1 MPPLVVSV
9 TENRSCSGVR
19 LTPEQ
24 YEVLHASELVSS
36 VRKQPDGTWTVTVK
50 QGVAG
55 AAVLGRGTGA
65 VELRI
70 EPKLTISRLLFLVG
84 YARSGVDWRIDE
96 VPVDAEPGLLPALA
110 HVFGRMADRVLAEG
124 VLMGYRS
131 VEEPLPVVRGRIRVA
146 EQVRRRFGV
155 APPVEVGYDD
165 HTPDIPENRILLTAA
180 LRLLRLRGIGDAARP
195 LLRRVLIRLDGVTPL
210 PPGPP
215 PAWQPT
221 RLNARYHSVLD
232 LARLVLD
239 GDSCELEDGRLVR
252 MDGLVLTM
260 WQVYEDFV
268 TRAVAEVLEPHGAR
282 CLTQDTRFHLDRA
295 RTLQLRPDLVAER
308 RGPDGA
314 VRPFAV
320 LDAKYKQEAPRDDL
334 YQVLAYCTVL
344 GLAEGHLVYA
354 ADAKNPGGSDTV
366 RRVHHLNTPGGITV
380 YQHALDLDRPPEE
393 VLAQIRSIATRM
405 LGGSPSPPR

>member
-84 YARSGVDWRIDE
+84 YARSGVAWRIDE
-96 VPVDAEPGLLPALA
+96 VPVGVEPGLLPALA

-131 VEEPLPVVRGRIRVA
+131 VEEALPVVRGRIRVA

-165 HTPDIPENRILLTAA
+165 HTPDIAENRILLTAA
-180 LRLLRLRGIGDAARP
+180 LRLLALRGIGEAARS

-210 PPGPP
+210 PPGSS

-221 RLNARYHSVLD
+221 RLNARYHSVLE

-239 GDSCELEDGRLVR
+239 GESCELEDGTRVR
-252 MDGLVLTM
+252 VEGLVLTM

-268 TRAVAEVLEPHGAR
+268 TRAVADVLRRSGAR
-282 CLTQDTRFHLDRA
+282 CLLQDTRFHLDRA
-295 RTLQLRPDLVAER
+295 RTLPLRPDLVAER
-308 RGPDGA
+308 RGPDGT
-314 VRPFAV
+314 VRPFGV
-320 LDAKYKQEAPRDDL
+320 LDAKYKQDTPREDL

-344 GLAEGHLVYA
+344 DLAEGHLVYA
-354 ADAKNPGGSDTV
+354 AGSDSRNAAGADTV

-393 VLAQIRSIATRM
+393 VLAQIRSIAARM
-405 LGGSPSPPR
+405 LGGSR